1 MNEWAC
7 RNVNASMFIRYA
19 LGDES
24 HIRTELN
31 AGRATCVFSD
41 DRARQ
46 LQLEFFGEAVAIG
59 DLRAFLEVA
68 RAVRTTIR
76 AAEKSPDGI
85 WRREET
91 L

>member
-7 RNVNASMFIRYA
+7 RNVNAAMFIRYA

-31 AGRATCVFSD
+31 AGRATCFFD
-41 DRARQ
+41 DYDRARE
-46 LQLEFFGEAVAIG
+46 LQLEFFGDPVAIG
-59 DLRAFLEVA
+59 DLREFLKVA
-68 RAVRTTIR
+68 AEIRATIR
-76 AAEKSPDGI
+76 AAQSADGV
-85 WRREET
+85 WKRGD